1 MRDPKRIDK
10 FCDEFEEFE
19 KECPEY
25 YEKIVEKLR
34 IENEKHKVSELYDY

>member
-1 MRDPKRIDK
+1 MIRG
-10 FCDEFEEFE
+10 EEFE

-34 IENEKHKVSELYDY
+34 IENEFEDALR